1 MDKIKIFVTGATG
14 IIGQHMMLS
23 EPVDVEGSYGSKTS
37 PSPWVKCDLEDDTK
51 LYQTLRMLN
60 PDVII
65 NLAGENRVD
74 EVEKS
79 PQSYYNINT
88 VIPSKLANWC
98 EANDKR
104 MLQVSTQGVF
114 SGKNPTYSPEDATDP
129 ITAYGRQKAEA
140 EANLEGKDHVRIAR
154 LTFVL
159 GVRPFQGV
167 GRRNPFEDM
176 IEKKAQLQVD
186 DHFFSPVFAH
196 DAAKVLWNEAK
207 APSRDPII
215 HVGIPMRSSRFSVA
229 ADLKYHSHG
238 IIKGEIRPVSHEY
251 FEGIAPRPEDTTW
264 SPGSKYFE
272 NYEDG
277 LISAFLQWKKLD
289 R

>member
-1 MDKIKIFVTGATG
+1 MDKIKVLTTGASG
-14 IIGQHMMLS
+14 IIGQHLMLS
-23 EPVDVEGSYGSKTS
+23 EPVDVEGSYIARTS
-37 PSPWVKCDLEDDTK
+37 SDPWFKCDLEDDTK
-51 LYQTLRMLN
+51 LYQALRMLK

-74 EVEKS
+74 VVEKD
-79 PQSYYNINT
+79 PDKYRNINT
-88 VIPSKLANWC
+88 FVPIKLAQWC
-98 EANDKR
+98 EANGAR

-114 SGKNPTYSPEDATDP
+114 SGKNAPYKASDIPDP
-129 ITAYGRQKAEA
+129 ITKYGSQKADA
-140 EANLEGKDHVRIAR
+140 EFFLLNKPHVRIAR

-196 DAAKVLWNEAK
+196 DAARVLWNEAK
-207 APSRDPII
+207 SPSLDQII
-215 HVGIPMRSSRFSVA
+215 HVGIPIKVSRFSVA
-229 ADLKYHSHG
+229 ADVKYHSHG
-238 IIKGEIRPVSHEY
+238 IIKGDIKPVSHEY
-251 FEGIAPRPEDTTW
+251 FEGIAPRPENTTW
-264 SPGSKYFE
+264 APGSKYYE

-277 LISAFLQWKKLD
+277 LMSAFLQWKKFQ
-289 R
+289 